1 MRELL
6 RELKNMGKTI
16 FFSSHILSEVADICT
31 SIAVLEAGHLVA
43 YGDLAEMKQKLRPHR
58 VVHVRTLGQLEDL
71 QKVLIMNDHVNG
83 ILTSAEVDLPPDT
96 IRFDFTGSDQQMSSL
111 LAELIQGEIPI
122 VSFSEDG
129 GDLEDL
135 FLHLTRGIVS

>member
-43 YGDLAEMKQKLRPHR
+43 YGDMTEMKQKLRPHR
-58 VVHVRTLGQLEDL
+58 VVQVRTLGQMDML
-71 QKVLIMNDHVNG
+71 QKVLMMNEHVDG
-83 ILTSAEVDLPPDT
+83 ILTPADIELPPDT
-96 IRFDFTGSDQQMSSL
+96 IRFDFSGNDRQMSAL
-111 LAELIQGEIPI
+111 LVDLIQGEIPV

-129 GDLEDL
+129 GDLEDI
-135 FLHLTRGIVS
+135 FLQVTRGIVS